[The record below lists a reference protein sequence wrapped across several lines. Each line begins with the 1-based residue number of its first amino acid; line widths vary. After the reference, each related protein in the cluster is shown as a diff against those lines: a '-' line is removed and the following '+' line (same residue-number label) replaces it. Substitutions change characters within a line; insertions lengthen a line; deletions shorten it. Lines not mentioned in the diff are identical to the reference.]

1 MNDEITIEDFIKLD
15 LRVAKIKE
23 AVEVPEAGKL
33 IKLILDIGEEG
44 EKTVYA
50 GIKAAYSLDQLNGK
64 YVVVVNNLKPRQMKF
79 GLSEGMILAAGPGG
93 AEVFMISPDDGA
105 NPGMRV
111 K

>member
-23 AVEVPEAGKL
+23 AVEVPEADKL

-50 GIKAAYSLDQLNGK
+50 GIKSAYSIDQLNGK

>member
-23 AVEVPEAGKL
+23 AVEVPEADKL

-50 GIKAAYSLDQLNGK
+50 GIKSAYSIDQLNGK

-79 GLSEGMILAAGPGG
+79 GLSEGMILAAGSGG